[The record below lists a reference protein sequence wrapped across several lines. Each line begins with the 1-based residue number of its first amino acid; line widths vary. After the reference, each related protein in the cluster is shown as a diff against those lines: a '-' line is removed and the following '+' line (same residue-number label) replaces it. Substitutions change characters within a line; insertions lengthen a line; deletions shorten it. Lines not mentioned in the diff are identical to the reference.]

1 MNIEERRL
9 EVEQQKQARAEHK
22 ARVIAELAELTE
34 LAPQVLR
41 YGVVLTMVDKQQ
53 TPAQRR
59 AHEPI
64 TQSKRWHA
72 TCLIAGMTQDEF
84 VTKFDIWDAT
94 NGDVFDK
101 SQRHYTQ
108 KSALAYHTEACTDEF
123 VRIMTL
129 LRRDRPDTF
138 ETIMTTLKAGK

>member
-9 EVEQQKQARAEHK
+9 EVEQQKQARAEYK

-59 AHEPI
+59 AIYRRGLLDTYTMSPVATRAAAPMPTAAPVVMPLPEEPP
-64 TQSKRWHA
+64 RR
-72 TCLIAGMTQDEF
+72 IASST
-84 VTKFDIWDAT
+84 
-94 NGDVFDK
+94 
-101 SQRHYTQ
+101 
-108 KSALAYHTEACTDEF
+108 
-123 VRIMTL
+123 
-129 LRRDRPDTF
+129 
-138 ETIMTTLKAGK
+138 

>member
-22 ARVIAELAELTE
+22 ARVAVELAELTE
-34 LAPQVLR
+34 LAPQVLK
-41 YGVVLTMVDKQQ
+41 YEVVLTMVDKQQ

-72 TCLIAGMTQDEF
+72 TCKIAGMTQDEF
-84 VTKFDIWDAT
+84 VAEFDIWDAT
-94 NGDVFDK
+94 YGDVFDK
-101 SQRHYTQ
+101 SQRYYTQ
-108 KSALAYHTEACTDEF
+108 KEALAQHTEACAEEF
-123 VRIMTL
+123 VRLMSKV
-129 LRRDRPDTF
+129 RWQMPDTF
-138 ETIMTTLKAGK
+138 ETIMTTLKAGN